1 MEKKFGSFP
10 RQTLSYKNKTKKW
23 AIQCVDAVEHVS
35 GIRGNDVRQSRNNKV
50 KNFMLW
56 NGVVDKEDIKKL
68 LNPKEHEDST
78 INLNIQHNPILI
90 GKFNVL
96 IGEEARRRFEPQII
110 VTNPTAISEKEEEL
124 KQRFNRKI
132 YELLENEELT
142 DDQKEAE
149 LQKYKKRLR
158 TDFQTTREIRANRL
172 LRYLTEELRLKKKF
186 NDGFK
191 NRLISAEEIYEIDIF
206 GGKLEFNVLNPLNV
220 HTIMSGES
228 NKIEDADII
237 VIETYRSP
245 GQIVDRYYDK
255 LSKADVDKIETYNF
269 GTTTGD
275 TRDFVSADRFITFFS
290 GNENENNVLD
300 DLIDLNEFVQGR
312 TLFGSY
318 VDSSGNIRELR
329 VLWRSRRKM
338 LKIEYPNPDTS
349 EVETKIMPETYVI
362 DKEAGEDA
370 SVLFI
375 NEWWEGTK
383 LGKDIYIN
391 LRPKPVQ
398 YFRMEN
404 PSLVHPGIVGS
415 ISNTN
420 GGRGISM
427 MDRLKG
433 YQYLYDIIF
442 DNLKE
447 AFRTNLG
454 PILEMDFSKVPE
466 GWTFEKWLYY
476 MKEMRIAATD
486 SFKEGNRG
494 AAIGKLAGNFN
505 TTGKVFNLDLGNY
518 IQQMIM
524 LLQFVETQIAV
535 VSGVTKQRE
544 GQIENRETVGG
555 VERSVQQSS
564 SITEALFFEHE
575 ETQIEAVKFLIE
587 AAKYHYRGKKIVA
600 QFILED
606 SSIDLLDMDGDEF
619 ADADYDVVAV
629 SGTKVEII
637 KQKLEQAAQM
647 SVQSGSMTVGTLVD
661 IIMSPSMMDMKR
673 TILQNEEDTQQR
685 EQERFQQEQETQNAA
700 IEQAREASDKALE
713 LKKYEIDMRST
724 TEIEKALISAESR
737 GFVENDAEI
746 EQMQIK
752 RDELMNQITE
762 MANKIDTAKEK
773 QRQLQIDNEKQRT
786 KNKQQKAA

>member
-1 MEKKFGSFP
+1 MEKKFGGFP

-23 AIQCVDAVEHVS
+23 AQECVDAVENVS
-35 GIRGNDVRQSRNNKV
+35 GVRGSNVRQTRVNKM

-56 NGVVDKEDIKKL
+56 NGVIDKEDIKKL

-78 INLNIQHNPILI
+78 IVLDIQHNPILI

-96 IGEEARRRFEPQII
+96 IGEEARRKFEPQII
-110 VTNPTAISEKEEEL
+110 VTNPDAISEKEIEI
-124 KQRFNRKI
+124 KQLLDKKI

-142 DDQKEAE
+142 DDQKQAE
-149 LQKYKKRLR
+149 LAKYNKRLR
-158 TDFQTTREIRANRL
+158 TDFQTQREIRANRFL
-172 LRYLTEELRLKKKF
+172 KYLTEELRLKKKF

-191 NRLISAEEIYEIDIF
+191 NRLICAEEIYEIDAF
-206 GGKLEFNVLNPLNV
+206 GGKLEFNVLNPMNV

-228 NKIEDADII
+228 NKVQDADII

-245 GQIVDRYYDK
+245 GQLIDRYYDK
-255 LSKADVDKIETYNF
+255 LNKKDVEKIETYNF
-269 GTTTGD
+269 SSTSGNTK
-275 TRDFVSADRFITFFS
+275 DFVSADRFVSFFT
-290 GNENENNVLD
+290 GNENENGIIDN
-300 DLIDLNEFVQGR
+300 LIDLTEFTNGS
-312 TLFGSY
+312 TLFGST

-338 LKIEYPNPDTS
+338 LKVEYPNPDTGDLES
-349 EVETKIMPETYVI
+349 KIVPETYVI
-362 DKEAGEDA
+362 DKELGEDA
-370 SVLFI
+370 TVVFI

-383 LGKDIYIN
+383 IGRDIYVN
-391 LRPKPVQ
+391 LRPKPIQ

-427 MDRLKG
+427 MDRLRG
-433 YQYLYDIIF
+433 YQYLYDVVF

-494 AAIGKLAGNFN
+494 AAQGKLAGNFN

-518 IQQMIM
+518 IQQMVL
-524 LLQFVETQIAV
+524 LLQFIETQIAIT
-535 VSGVTKQRE
+535 SGVTKQRE

-564 SITEALFFEHE
+564 SITESLFLEHE
-575 ETQIEAVKFLIE
+575 ETQIEAVRFLIE
-587 AAKYHYRGKKIVA
+587 AAKYHYKGKKVVA
-600 QFILED
+600 QFILD
-606 SSIDLLDMDGDEF
+606 DGSIDMLDMDGDEF
-619 ADADYDVVAV
+619 ADADYDVLAV
-629 SGTKVEII
+629 SGTKVELI

-673 TILQNEEDTQQR
+673 TIKQNEEDVQQR
-685 EQERFQQEQETQNAA
+685 EQERFEEEQETQRQA
-700 IEQAREASDKALE
+700 IEQAAQAAKEAQE
-713 LKKYEIDMRST
+713 LKKYEIDVKSM
-724 TEIEKALISAESR
+724 TEIEKALIMAESR
-737 GFVENDAEI
+737 GFEDNDAQI
-746 EQMQIK
+746 EEMKNKREQLMSQI
-752 RDELMNQITE
+752 NE
-762 MANKIDTAKEK
+762 MSAKIESSKEK
-773 QRQLQIDNEKQRT
+773 QRQLQIENEKQRT
-786 KNKQQKAA
+786 KNKQQKAT